1 MSVVGVAPAAAA
13 TYSPDDDDPTL
24 PTGMATGFIAD
35 ALFPGVDF
43 PALFPE
49 LLPDGHDG
57 GFLPTDATRE
67 NPDSLPDIIG
77 LEGSNLLRDG
87 LAAFAASAVA
97 TMLLH
102 PLDTIKCRLQS
113 GAYTVEPLCSEGG
126 CVLGIPMPELP
137 KLRRRRSARPARS
150 SEDEEDGE
158 ADGSSLSLPG
168 YERQRLYSN
177 VYTGFLANVAKEAPD
192 AAVYLALYESFSQT
206 LLLNEWWASH
216 WLLTVIVAGALGDA
230 CGSVLRLPAEVVA
243 KRLQTGASPSV
254 RDALLEQSL
263 AEWLSA
269 WGAIL
274 ARDVPM
280 GGLQVAFFETF
291 RYAMQAMH
299 AAAPDAAA
307 DVAAGAASVA
317 AASAASF
324 AAPDVVTDICAGALA
339 GALAAAFTTP
349 LDVLVTHI
357 LTTECAVLPDGT
369 RQSALCRARLLVEE
383 QGALTLTRGLGLRT
397 LYYAPLVGLFFG
409 LYEYF
414 RAVL

>member
-1 MSVVGVAPAAAA
+1 M
-13 TYSPDDDDPTL
+13 
-24 PTGMATGFIAD
+24 
-35 ALFPGVDF
+35 
-43 PALFPE
+43 
-49 LLPDGHDG
+49 
-57 GFLPTDATRE
+57 
-67 NPDSLPDIIG
+67 
-77 LEGSNLLRDG
+77 
-87 LAAFAASAVA
+87 
-97 TMLLH
+97 
-102 PLDTIKCRLQS
+102 Q
-113 GAYTVEPLCSEGG
+113 
-126 CVLGIPMPELP
+126 
-137 KLRRRRSARPARS
+137 
-150 SEDEEDGE
+150 
-158 ADGSSLSLPG
+158 
-168 YERQRLYSN
+168 
-177 VYTGFLANVAKEAPD
+177 
-192 AAVYLALYESFSQT
+192 
-206 LLLNEWWASH
+206 
-216 WLLTVIVAGALGDA
+216 
-230 CGSVLRLPAEVVA
+230 
-243 KRLQTGASPSV
+243 V

-383 QGALTLTRGLGLRT
+383 QGALTLVRYLVITPSGGALT
-397 LYYAPLVGLFFG
+397 LVGL
-409 LYEYF
+409 LAF
-414 RAVL
+414 RPLP